1 MNKTTLQK
9 NTNTD
14 TNSSTSV
21 PVNMYFSRS
30 WSGNQFKEITKI
42 FSILSIF
49 QTNKKLRVC
58 YLFERSKSQVTQLHK
73 MFVIK
78 TSPMLAKESSML
90 LRNGTRWSAATRLL
104 LSNESRA
111 ENINKKNL
119 VNIISFTLRIKH
131 VLYVASKNF
140 WKHGGNQCRLRM
152 NDEPST

>member
-90 LRNGTRWSAATRLL
+90 LRDGASWSAATRLL
-104 LSNESRA
+104 LPMILKSELLWIGLPLSSGKNRTSRVQKTSSWA
-111 ENINKKNL
+111 NNGVQIRALK
-119 VNIISFTLRIKH
+119 SSGGRQ
-131 VLYVASKNF
+131 SK
-140 WKHGGNQCRLRM
+140 
-152 NDEPST
+152 